1 MSYNSFAEYYD
12 GLMEDARYPE
22 RCRYILD
29 IARRFGHDMGRTLD
43 LCCGTGSL
51 TLELA
56 RCGVDVFGIDR
67 SGEMLSEAMQK
78 SIAEGRHILFAQQ
91 SMERLR
97 LPELIDTC
105 VCTLDSL
112 NHLTDIGDVRSTFER
127 LARSMKAGGMFIF
140 DVNTVY
146 KHREVLADNVF
157 VMENERVFCVW
168 QNFPREDDITD
179 IALDFFV
186 EENGVYTRFS
196 EDFSER
202 AYSGEE
208 LEKLLDE
215 AGFDVAAVYG
225 DLSFEPPGADEQR
238 AVYVAVKR

>member
-1 MSYNSFAEYYD
+1 
-12 GLMEDARYPE
+12 MEDARYPE

-29 IARRFGHDMGRTLD
+29 IARRFGYDMGRTLD

-56 RCGVDVFGIDR
+56 RNGVDVFGIDR

-112 NHLTDIGDVRSTFER
+112 NHLTDIGDVRSAFER

-168 QNFPREDDITD
+168 QNLPREDDITD
-179 IALDFFV
+179 ISLYFFV